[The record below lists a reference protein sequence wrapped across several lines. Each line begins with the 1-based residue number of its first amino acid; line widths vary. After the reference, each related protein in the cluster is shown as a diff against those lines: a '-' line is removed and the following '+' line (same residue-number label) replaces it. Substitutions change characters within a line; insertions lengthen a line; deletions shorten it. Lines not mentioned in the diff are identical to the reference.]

1 MKLILNEKSVIQIW
15 ISFWL
20 FLFLVA
26 GLSGLTT
33 SSISFVS
40 SSASNSVSS
49 SDSTF
54 GDPRSIRSDEYL
66 RASPWDIGLLSSGS
80 AEFATPLANSNNS
93 LVYPDPDSF
102 IDSLNAID
110 TLWPRYLPFLSIQQE
125 FAFSWWTPILLA
137 LVFLPLFLREMGTTS
152 LVSIAV
158 TTLIVASSV
167 NVWWSMWISPIIG
180 YSSLAAYI
188 FLFRLSRW
196 QNKKSLLFVTAFVAG
211 FSVFKLLT
219 CYQPWVIVIAPAI
232 LVPAIV
238 RACQNSGAKKSFK
251 DLSVI
256 VAAFSALTAAFLI
269 QNSGALTTFQNTL
282 YPGQRRSVGELVNL
296 AITWGAPH
304 LQILNLSP
312 EIINTNASELSS
324 SFSVLFFAGAAI
336 AIMNRGSFR
345 NSYVALSASLVS
357 LVWLCW
363 ISFPLPNVFGGIPVL
378 SLVTPT
384 RAASVFG
391 ILAAL
396 FFAYSTIGTRGDKAN
411 TPMHWQ
417 IPIMFISASLAGI
430 MTYVAGND
438 LALNVPRLGPIRIAV
453 ASLLMF
459 FIVLT
464 LVSKSLQKIGLVLI
478 VCFSIAIS
486 LGVNPVQKSLNGIAN
501 GDVIDRVKSQN
512 NETSLWASDSN
523 VVDALLMANSIHS
536 LSGQQLI
543 GPNPEVWKVLDPA
556 GASESSWNRGAS
568 YVVFSWSGNEI
579 PKISTPHG
587 DVIQVMVEPC
597 ALSERI
603 ANLDYIISNN
613 ELNNSC
619 LIKVDEFVQFGQL
632 NTIYKIE

>member
-1 MKLILNEKSVIQIW
+1 
-15 ISFWL
+15 
-20 FLFLVA
+20 
-26 GLSGLTT
+26 
-33 SSISFVS
+33 
-40 SSASNSVSS
+40 
-49 SDSTF
+49 
-54 GDPRSIRSDEYL
+54 
-66 RASPWDIGLLSSGS
+66 
-80 AEFATPLANSNNS
+80 
-93 LVYPDPDSF
+93 
-102 IDSLNAID
+102 
-110 TLWPRYLPFLSIQQE
+110 
-125 FAFSWWTPILLA
+125 
-137 LVFLPLFLREMGTTS
+137 MGTTS

-345 NSYVALSASLVS
+345 NSYVVLSASLVS

-486 LGVNPVQKSLNGIAN
+486 WGVNPVQKSLNGIAN
-501 GDVIDRVKSQN
+501 GDVIDRLKSYN
-512 NETSLWASDSN
+512 DGSSLWASDSN

-543 GPNPEVWKVLDPA
+543 GPNPEVWKILDPT

-568 YVVFSWSGNEI
+568 YVVFSWSGVEI
-579 PKISTPHG
+579 PEISTPHG
-587 DVIQVMVEPC
+587 DVIQVKVEPC

-613 ELNNSC
+613 ELKNSC